1 MASREAAALDEQA
14 QMVEMVTGFENRA
27 VIVNALRENHGNV
40 DTVVNEY
47 LDDPAKFGRKYGWDE
62 TAFSAG
68 RDGDESAANNP
79 NVPSFTINSPPVLYG
94 TDPSFYGGPSRPP
107 SRANNRSPLSR
118 LVESAAGGEYTTA
131 TPSNRQEEEDQLQQ
145 AINLSLN
152 TSGVQSPHPFP
163 PPPLPVPQQSGVM
176 NSNGESSAYFGPAN
190 RPDYDQDQWAMVPLG
205 RQDSDSDPSLR
216 ARKSGAPVF
225 LRCRI
230 TSEWEKHRVGGLMM
244 VFQKI
249 PAVRNLILR
258 IGITPDYGYGNK
270 GDWWQGEPIGVPLQ
284 PESNGWDGKI
294 IPSWT
299 DEIHRLVA
307 FLELSE
313 RAYGTADIL
322 IRARTPTIRDSWDAE
337 KDLFENFTEASLE
350 GPAVP
355 KIETL
360 VSSVSILMLDTLDEQ
375 GNDRFALL
383 DLHVVKDVGPPPE
396 NLYHVLDSLF
406 FAELR
411 LAKEDPSAVRMAWI
425 TQPSDILTF
434 RFQGDEGFPRLLEIP
449 ETFYIDRY
457 LQENGLKLQKIQFEM
472 VTLLN
477 AYEVN
482 VAKERQL
489 AQTNLGDDRR
499 AVMGAAIRR
508 RLERA
513 SKFKHDTYWR
523 KQGQTPIEVEGDYYL
538 PDHVGELAL
547 LPEEAEIADMC
558 EAEIRELEGKL
569 VEMDRIMNDAVLP
582 ERRAIDEVNLA
593 MAALLTAP
601 SADEEW
607 NPKHKYSLR
616 GVIPNPDTVYLRMRA
631 PIDEAG
637 AAPTDDTPADDAPAG
652 GASGDGEEGWW
663 RTTFKPEDNTVE
675 HTAVTYEAVL
685 REACGTG
692 CKPIVVYANDK
703 AMQEEDLPI
712 SDALKTFVRLDN
724 RHFKQEISQA
734 GRLGHK
740 RSAGAENGS
749 QSKRLQRSSSIGS
762 MDTNHASAG
771 DLEDDDM
778 RDAPFD
784 TDAVFGATGAPQ
796 DEAIPDLV
804 DIPPLSGTLNAPP
817 SYDNYAEVEAASV
830 SPAFAQVSLGD
841 ANGIS
846 NTGNSN
852 NAGSS
857 PLPKGGQEMQER
869 PNSQLFGQLGN
880 NNTSTGVDE
889 EEPLIDLS
897 EPIDVDPKVPASG
910 V

>member
-1 MASREAAALDEQA
+1 MASNEATALDEQA

-118 LVESAAGGEYTTA
+118 LVESAAGGQYTTA

-230 TSEWEKHRVGGLMM
+230 NSEWEKHRVGGLMM
-244 VFQKI
+244 VFHKI

-284 PESNGWDGKI
+284 PESDGWAGKI
-294 IPSWT
+294 VPSWT

-383 DLHVVKDVGPPPE
+383 DLH
-396 NLYHVLDSLF
+396 
-406 FAELR
+406 
-411 LAKEDPSAVRMAWI
+411 
-425 TQPSDILTF
+425 
-434 RFQGDEGFPRLLEIP
+434 IP

-523 KQGQTPIEVEGDYYL
+523 TQGQTPIEVEGDYYL

-616 GVIPNPDTVYLRMRA
+616 GVIPDPDTVYLRMRA
-631 PIDEAG
+631 PIDEAEV
-637 AAPTDDTPADDAPAG
+637 APTNDAPADG
-652 GASGDGEEGWW
+652 APACGASGDGEEGWW

-712 SDALKTFVRLDN
+712 SDALKTFIRLDN
-724 RHFKQEISQA
+724 RHFKQEVSQA

-796 DEAIPDLV
+796 DDAIPDLV

-846 NTGNSN
+846 NAGSSN

-889 EEPLIDLS
+889 DEPLIDLS
-897 EPIDVDPKVPASG
+897 EPIDVDPKVPAGG